1 MVTQSEI
8 APLGWRG
15 PTELAV
21 RPLRAH
27 MLARKHPGSAEHGQ
41 YAEGT
46 ERGEASTRCGRGG
59 GQGSSDT
66 LPSDRRRHRPEK
78 GSGGGTCQP
87 WREGSERGAKPGARK
102 EIARKAAMTRYGR
115 NVETKRPDPNAVMTE
130 KERLDL
136 TARLAAYEMLLAEL
150 LIVLYAQKGFG
161 NRLLNFRKRME
172 EQFSDVIQDD
182 EDHPVEIDPRRKAL
196 YEHVMGVIDTAVRRL
211 VEQKQ
216 AHERSDSSR

>member
-1 MVTQSEI
+1 M
-8 APLGWRG
+8 PKGPRG
-15 PTELAV
+15 EKRPRDVVGAAVKVARILSHQIDEDIDPRKAAAAELAS
-21 RPLRAH
+21 RGGK
-27 MLARKHPGSAEHGQ
+27 ARKEALSP
-41 YAEGT
+41 
-46 ERGEASTRCGRGG
+46 ER
-59 GQGSSDT
+59 
-66 LPSDRRRHRPEK
+66 
-78 GSGGGTCQP
+78 
-87 WREGSERGAKPGARK
+87 RK

>member
-1 MVTQSEI
+1 
-8 APLGWRG
+8 
-15 PTELAV
+15 
-21 RPLRAH
+21 
-27 MLARKHPGSAEHGQ
+27 
-41 YAEGT
+41 
-46 ERGEASTRCGRGG
+46 
-59 GQGSSDT
+59 
-66 LPSDRRRHRPEK
+66 
-78 GSGGGTCQP
+78 
-87 WREGSERGAKPGARK
+87 
-102 EIARKAAMTRYGR
+102 MTRYGR

-196 YEHVMGVIDTAVRRL
+196 CEHVMGVIDTAVRRL